1 MDTEKLQR
9 AIDTLKS
16 LCSVIYGSRA
26 HVNIT
31 AEQGVD
37 FETALACM
45 EKQVP
50 KAVVDGHYDRSNDC
64 YYGKCPECG
73 KEIYDYANDK
83 FCGECCQAL
92 DWESETEK

>member
-1 MDTEKLQR
+1 MDTEKIQA
-9 AIDTLKS
+9 AIKTLKS

-45 EKQVP
+45 ERQVP
-50 KAVVDGHYDRSNDC
+50 KTVNRDSIYRFS
-64 YYGKCPECG
+64 GKCPSCG
-73 KEIYDYANDK
+73 VVCTDDEKYCKI
-83 FCGECCQAL
+83 CLQAL
-92 DWESETEK
+92 DWESEAEK